1 MIDNL
6 GITIIELIN
15 NAIRNTSARPLIL
28 GGTSGSGG
36 GGGGPTGGFVGYLP
50 QIRVA
55 YDYSELAAS
64 GLPVSGWSLLDNL
77 NHIRYGLENI
87 TFLDLIDTPSS
98 YADQAGKAVIVSDEE
113 DGLEFGSAGH
123 NIVYS
128 STPMP
133 FRSNLRFIGSVTVI
147 DSEPSDSTIVD
158 ISVSGGGGAGN
169 FIDLFDVPG
178 TYVGAAGKVVAVRT
192 EENGLEFTTASG
204 GGVSTFLE
212 LTDTPITYFG
222 QNNVLVKV
230 NDAAD
235 ALEFVTG
242 AEIRVGEGDDRSLF
256 LGNHSG
262 FSITVGYD
270 NVAMGYHSLYFN
282 TEGYQNTALGIN
294 ALYSNDYGTDNVAVG
309 FAALYSNG
317 EGSSNVAIGA
327 NALYTNTYGE
337 DNVAIGYGTLYENIT
352 GYNNIAIG
360 YGALWYNTIGHENVA
375 IGVSALYKNTEGV
388 YNTAIGRGV
397 LQTNTLGEYNSAMGA
412 SALQFNTIGG
422 YSVAIGVSALQYNT
436 VGYDNCALG
445 VNALRSNTTGY
456 KNAAIGLGAIYYNTT
471 GHNNVAIGEKA
482 LYTLKPTSKAITAF
496 ANSSVEPGVKT
507 KVTSSS
513 HGRTDGQTVQITGT
527 INYNGSWVISNKTT
541 STFDI
546 TIVFVATETGW
557 WNLPDEGLYNTAIG
571 ERAGYSLVTGS
582 SNVFLGYNAG
592 YYETG
597 SNKLYIA
604 NSNTTT
610 PLIQGDFST
619 GILTVYKSLI
629 GNEAG
634 DVDGDFRWETDTY
647 DGIFLD
653 ASNNSIVLMS
663 NVAGKVGFFGVNA
676 VIQQIALTSQLTT
689 ISGTAPGLYDYDIQ
703 DLITTSGYGFVTA
716 DEGQTT
722 LKVIQNLQTRVS
734 ELETKLKAYGL
745 LA

>member
-1 MIDNL
+1 MTDI

-133 FRSNLRFIGSVTVI
+133 FRSNLRLIGSVTVI
-147 DSEPSDSTIVD
+147 DSELSDSTIVD
-158 ISVSGGGGAGN
+158 ISVSGGGGGGGASN
-169 FIDLFDVPG
+169 FIDLLDVPG
-178 TYVGAAGKVVAVRT
+178 TYAGAAGKVVAVRT

-204 GGVSTFLE
+204 GGDSYW
-212 LTDTPITYFG
+212 D
-222 QNNVLVKV
+222 
-230 NDAAD
+230 
-235 ALEFVTG
+235 
-242 AEIRVGEGDDRSLF
+242 RVGTVLSPINVGDSISLVATINSATGIIYKDTTPF
-256 LGNHSG
+256 IHDFTLPGTDGKNIFIGLNAGNFTMTGSTG
-262 FSITVGYD
+262 SQGSYNTIVGY
-270 NVAMGYHSLYFN
+270 NALHSNTKGYWNTAMGVSALYSN
-282 TEGYQNTALGIN
+282 TEGQYNVAIGMEALYLNTTGYYNIAIGVN
-294 ALYSNDYGTDNVAVG
+294 ALYSNTEGYDNIALGTN
-309 FAALYSNG
+309 ALYSNTT
-317 EGSSNVAIGA
+317 GSDNNAIGTYA
-327 NALYTNTYGE
+327 LRYNTTGYDNNAIGTYALRYNTTGYDNIAIGVNALRYNTTGY
-337 DNVAIGYGTLYENIT
+337 DNIAMGYGALCYITT
-352 GYNNIAIG
+352 GYNNIA
-360 YGALWYNTIGHENVA
+360 
-375 IGVSALYKNTEGV
+375 
-388 YNTAIGRGV
+388 
-397 LQTNTLGEYNSAMGA
+397 LGTS
-412 SALQFNTIGG
+412 
-422 YSVAIGVSALQYNT
+422 
-436 VGYDNCALG
+436 
-445 VNALRSNTTGY
+445 
-456 KNAAIGLGAIYYNTT
+456 
-471 GHNNVAIGEKA
+471 A

-541 STFDI
+541 NTFDI
-546 TIVFVATETGW
+546 TIVFVAAEAGW
-557 WNLPDEGLYNTAIG
+557 WNLPNEGLYNTAIG

-592 YYETG
+592 YYELG

-610 PLIQGDFST
+610 PLIYGDFST
-619 GILTVYKSLI
+619 GIVTIYKSLI

-653 ASNNSIVLMS
+653 ASNDSIVLMS
-663 NVAGKVGFFGVNA
+663 SVAGKVGFFGANA
-676 VIQQIALTSQLTT
+676 VTQQIALTSQLTT
-689 ISGTAPGLYDYDIQ
+689 ISGAAPGLYDYDIQ

-734 ELETKLKAYGL
+734 ELETKLKTYGL